1 MRFRTSMAVL
11 SGVVAAAFT
20 LAGSSSA
27 TAAASPVP
35 AQGASRTGTCQT
47 AHLRYAFGARSGS
60 PNQRTLHVVLT
71 NKGPSACTLSGFPGV
86 DLVGGANGQRN
97 YRWPLERQV
106 VRYSKV
112 TLKPGGRAHFDLIY
126 LPAAAGDST
135 DIAVDKLVI
144 TPPSDFT
151 QAELTWHQSV
161 LLQDGATHPGTYI
174 SPVRPGA

>member
-1 MRFRTSMAVL
+1 MRFRTSVAVL
-11 SGVVAAAFT
+11 VAAGSIV
-20 LAGSSSA
+20 AGCNSA
-27 TAAASPVP
+27 AAAASPAP
-35 AQGASRTGTCQT
+35 TRTSTCQT

-60 PNQRTLHVVLT
+60 SSQRTQQVVLT

-86 DLVGGANGQRN
+86 DLVGTVNGQQN

-126 LPAAAGDST
+126 LPAAAGDGT

-144 TPPSDFT
+144 TPPDDFAH
-151 QAELTWHQSV
+151 AELTWHQPV
-161 LLQDGATHPGTYI
+161 LLQDAATHPGTYI
-174 SPVRPGA
+174 SPVLPGA

>member
-1 MRFRTSMAVL
+1 MRFRTSIAVL
-11 SGVVAAAFT
+11 VAAGFT
-20 LAGSSSA
+20 VAVGSSA
-27 TAAASPVP
+27 AAAASS
-35 AQGASRTGTCQT
+35 AEAAGSTSTCQT

-60 PNQRTLHVVLT
+60 SSQRTQQVVLT

-86 DLVGGANGQRN
+86 DLVGAAHGQRN

-112 TLKPGGRAHFDLIY
+112 TLKSGGRAHFDLIY

-144 TPPSDFT
+144 TPPDDVT
-151 QAELTWHQSV
+151 HAELTWHQSV

-174 SPVRPGA
+174 SPVLPGA